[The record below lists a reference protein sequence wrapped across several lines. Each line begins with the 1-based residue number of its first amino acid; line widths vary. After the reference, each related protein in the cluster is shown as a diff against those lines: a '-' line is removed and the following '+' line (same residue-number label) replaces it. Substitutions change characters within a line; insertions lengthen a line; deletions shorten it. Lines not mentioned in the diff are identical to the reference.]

1 MKKRCFPITAGG
13 IRDGI
18 KTTDEYQGKN
28 RCHHEALINVSGNPK
43 STTRISACI
52 EATCND
58 DNAEPAIL
66 SAEALSFSILPNLS
80 MADAKVGVSRS
91 TSALGGPHDVILPN
105 RASFPVTLDAVRSGD
120 DCLAGASGNFQQAR

>member
-1 MKKRCFPITAGG
+1 MKKRCFPVTASGTQ
-13 IRDGI
+13 DGI
-18 KTTDEYQGKN
+18 KTTDEYQRKN

-66 SAEALSFSILPNLS
+66 SVEALSFSILPNLS

-91 TSALGGPHDVILPN
+91 TSALGGRPMSFCRTG
-105 RASFPVTLDAVRSGD
+105 RAVLLVSQLVARAMHVTTATTG
-120 DCLAGASGNFQQAR
+120 